1 MDAPAPEPTPPSP
14 ASTDPAFATKPC
26 PACGFVQEHWARVCP
41 SCEYLWPEPHQD
53 PEGAEARLTQFQD
66 QLAAK
71 APFPALTIGILCA
84 NVAIYLA
91 MLLAGVHFLKPE
103 VPDLLTWGA
112 NLGSATTS
120 GQWWRLFTC
129 TFLHIG
135 LIHILFNMYVLW
147 DIGRFVERLL
157 GSLGFAVVYL
167 LAGLAGSVASMWWN
181 PYVVSAGASGAIFGL
196 YGCLIGYLLAGAR
209 DIPGD
214 VARNLKK
221 NALVFL
227 GYNLVWGLTQPELD
241 MAGHLGGLA
250 AGLACGFVMAKRL
263 PAHALEARA
272 RINLQ
277 VLAIGF
283 AILALAAALR
293 PKTVDLQQELR
304 RFSDMESRVQASYG
318 QVLEKARSQALSD
331 ADFADLIDA
340 EVIHPWHSARLRLE
354 GIHGVPD
361 GQARL
366 LSRIGRYAET
376 RERAWARLAEALRL
390 REPDGIQQANALHA
404 DADRQAKSLQE

>member
-1 MDAPAPEPTPPSP
+1 MDAPAPEPPVHPDTAKGPEP
-14 ASTDPAFATKPC
+14 ATRPC
-26 PACGFVQEHWARVCP
+26 PACGFVQEDWTRVCP
-41 SCEYLWPEPHQD
+41 KCEYLWPDPNQD
-53 PEGAEARLTQFQD
+53 PDGSPARLAQFQD

-71 APFPALTIGILCA
+71 APFPTLTIGIIGA

-91 MLLAGVHFLKPE
+91 MLLAGVHFLKPG

-135 LIHILFNMYVLW
+135 LIHLIFNMVVLW
-147 DIGRFVERLL
+147 DIGRFLERLL
-157 GSLGFAVVYL
+157 GAAGFAAVYL
-167 LAGLAGSVASMWWN
+167 LAGLAGSIASMWWN

-196 YGCLIGYLLAGAR
+196 YGCLIGYLLAGSR
-209 DIPGD
+209 DIPED
-214 VARNLKK
+214 VAKNLKK

-227 GYNLVWGLTQPELD
+227 AYNLVWGLTQRDLD
-241 MAGHLGGLA
+241 MAGHLGGLLG
-250 AGLACGFVMAKRL
+250 GLACGFVMAKRL
-263 PAHALEARA
+263 HAQGVEARP

-277 VLAIGF
+277 VFAIGF

-304 RFSDMESRVQASYG
+304 RFSDMETRVQASYN
-318 QVLEKARSQALSD
+318 QALQKARSKALSD
-331 ADFADLIDA
+331 SDLANLIDS
-340 EVIHPWHSARLRLE
+340 EVLQPWHSARLRLE
-354 GIHGVPD
+354 GLHGVPED
-361 GQARL
+361 QARL

-376 RERAWARLAEALRL
+376 RERAWTRLSEALRL
-390 REPDGIQQANALHA
+390 RDLEGIQQANDLQSE
-404 DADRQAKSLQE
+404 ADRQAKSLRD

>member
-1 MDAPAPEPTPPSP
+1 MDAPAPEPSVHLAATAGPEPG
-14 ASTDPAFATKPC
+14 TKPC
-26 PACGFVQEHWARVCP
+26 PACGFVQEAWAQVCP
-41 SCEYLWPEPHQD
+41 RCGYLWPEPNQEPD
-53 PEGAEARLTQFQD
+53 GSQARLAQFQD

-71 APFPALTIGILCA
+71 ARFPTLTIGIIGA

-91 MLLAGVHFLKPE
+91 MLLAGVHFLNPG

-135 LIHILFNMYVLW
+135 LLHILFNMYVLW
-147 DIGRFVERLL
+147 DIGRFLERLI
-157 GSLGFAVVYL
+157 GAAGFAAVYL
-167 LAGLAGSVASMWWN
+167 LAGLAGSIASMWWN

-196 YGCLIGYLLAGAR
+196 YGCLIGYLLAGSR

-214 VARNLKK
+214 VAKNLKK

-263 PAHALEARA
+263 HAHALEARA

-304 RFSDMESRVQASYG
+304 RFSEMESRVQASYN
-318 QVLEKARSQALSD
+318 QALQKARSNALSD
-331 ADFADLIDA
+331 ADLANLIDS
-340 EVIHPWHSARLRLE
+340 EVIQPWNSARLRLD
-354 GIHGVPD
+354 GIHGVPGD
-361 GQARL
+361 QARL
-366 LSRIGRYAET
+366 LSRVARYAET
-376 RERAWARLAEALRL
+376 RERAWTRLAEAIRL
-390 REPDGIQQANALHA
+390 RDLDGVQQANALQA